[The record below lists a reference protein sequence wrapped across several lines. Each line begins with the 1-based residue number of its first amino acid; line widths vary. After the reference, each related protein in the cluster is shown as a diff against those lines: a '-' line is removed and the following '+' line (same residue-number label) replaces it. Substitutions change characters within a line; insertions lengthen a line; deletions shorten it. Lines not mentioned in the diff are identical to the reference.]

1 MMKSI
6 IIEYQKAFNDI
17 MEDFKRN
24 KNVSAVFTFG
34 SMVSGDIWE
43 ESDIDFFVV
52 YKNEFHKVRD
62 IYSEVNGIPIHAKL
76 LSKEKFMDSYENEGN
91 KGTSK
96 SILKFSKIV
105 FSRDKEINS
114 IYNRA
119 IYGGDEYTHEENL
132 EYLSKVIKEISI
144 CKKYIQ
150 IDRMYT
156 AYEVMIRSL
165 DSFSKLYLS
174 LNGYTISKDS
184 IRMAV
189 NLNDSFK
196 SIIDKRLFNGI
207 NKEDIIEIV
216 SYIERYI
223 EDNILASSKVILDIL
238 GDSNEYLSASEIIKN
253 FKIVGSKVKVEQI
266 LKKLLSKGIIKKMS
280 KKVIDKDNNIIIN
293 ENVYGIE

>member
-62 IYSEVNGIPIHAKL
+62 IYSEVNGVPIHAKL

-223 EDNILASSKVILDIL
+223 EDNILASSKLILDIL

>member
-1 MMKSI
+1 MKSI

-52 YKNEFHKVRD
+52 YKNEFHEVRD
-62 IYSEVNGIPIHAKL
+62 IYSEVNGVPIHAKL

-238 GDSNEYLSASEIIKN
+238 GDSSEYLSASEIIKN

>member
-1 MMKSI
+1 MKSI

-52 YKNEFHKVRD
+52 YKNEFHEVRD
-62 IYSEVNGIPIHAKL
+62 IYSEVNGVPIHAKL

>member
-1 MMKSI
+1 MKSI

-52 YKNEFHKVRD
+52 YKNEFHEVRD

-132 EYLSKVIKEISI
+132 EYLSKVIKEINI

-184 IRMAV
+184 IRMTV

-196 SIIDKRLFNGI
+196 SIIDERLFNGI

-223 EDNILASSKVILDIL
+223 EDNILAASKVILDIL
-238 GDSNEYLSASEIIKN
+238 GDSSEYLSASEIIKN

-280 KKVIDKDNNIIIN
+280 KKVMDKDNNIIIN

>member
-1 MMKSI
+1 MKSI

-17 MEDFKRN
+17 MEEFKRN

-52 YKNEFHKVRD
+52 YKNEFHEVRD
-62 IYSEVNGIPIHAKL
+62 IYSEVNGVPIHAKL

-91 KGTSK
+91 KGISK

-114 IYNRA
+114 VYNRA
-119 IYGGDEYTHEENL
+119 IYGRDEYTHRENL
-132 EYLSKVIKEISI
+132 EYLSKVIKEVNI

-196 SIIDKRLFNGI
+196 SIIDERLFNGI
-207 NKEDIIEIV
+207 NKEDIVEIV

-223 EDNILASSKVILDIL
+223 EDSILAASKIILDIL
-238 GDSNEYLSASEIIKN
+238 GDSSEYLSASEIIKD
-253 FKIVGSKVKVEQI
+253 FKIAGSKIKLEQI

-280 KKVIDKDNNIIIN
+280 KKVIDKDDNIIIN

>member
-1 MMKSI
+1 MKSI

-52 YKNEFHKVRD
+52 YRNEFQEVRD
-62 IYSEVNGIPIHAKL
+62 IYSEVNEIPIHAKL

-96 SILKFSKIV
+96 SILKFSKMV

-132 EYLSKVIKEISI
+132 EYLSKVIKEINI

-150 IDRMYT
+150 IDRLYT

-189 NLNDSFK
+189 DLNDSFK
-196 SIIDKRLFNGI
+196 SIIDERLFNGI
-207 NKEDIIEIV
+207 KKEDIIDIV

-223 EDNILASSKVILDIL
+223 EDNILAASKVILDIL
-238 GDSNEYLSASEIIKN
+238 GDSSEYLSASEIIKN
-253 FKIVGSKVKVEQI
+253 FKIAGSKVKVEQI

-280 KKVIDKDNNIIIN
+280 KKVMDKDNNIIIN

>member
-1 MMKSI
+1 MKSI

-52 YKNEFHKVRD
+52 YRNEFHEVRD
-62 IYSEVNGIPIHAKL
+62 IYSEVNEIPIHAKL

-96 SILKFSKIV
+96 SILKFSKMV

-119 IYGGDEYTHEENL
+119 IYGGDEYTNEENL

-196 SIIDKRLFNGI
+196 SIIDERLFNGI

-223 EDNILASSKVILDIL
+223 EDNILAASKVILDIL
-238 GDSNEYLSASEIIKN
+238 GDSSEYLSASEIIKN
-253 FKIVGSKVKVEQI
+253 FKIAGSRVKVEQI

-280 KKVIDKDNNIIIN
+280 KKVMDKDNNIIIN

>member
-1 MMKSI
+1 MKSI

-17 MEDFKRN
+17 MEEFKRN

-34 SMVSGDIWE
+34 SIVSGDIWE

-52 YKNEFHKVRD
+52 YKNEFHEVRD
-62 IYSEVNGIPIHAKL
+62 IYSEVNGVPIHAKL

-91 KGTSK
+91 KGISK

-114 IYNRA
+114 VYNRA
-119 IYGGDEYTHEENL
+119 IYGRDEYTHRENL
-132 EYLSKVIKEISI
+132 EYLSKVIKEVNI

-196 SIIDKRLFNGI
+196 SIIDERLFNGI

-223 EDNILASSKVILDIL
+223 EDNILAASKIILDIL
-238 GDSNEYLSASEIIKN
+238 GDSSEYLSASEIIKD
-253 FKIVGSKVKVEQI
+253 FKIAGSKIKLEQI

-280 KKVIDKDNNIIIN
+280 KKVIDKDDNIIIN

>member
-1 MMKSI
+1 MKSI

-17 MEDFKRN
+17 MEEFKGN

-52 YKNEFHKVRD
+52 YKNEFHEVRD
-62 IYSEVNGIPIHAKL
+62 IYSEVNGVPIHVKL
-76 LSKEKFMDSYENEGN
+76 LSKEKFMYSYENEGN
-91 KGTSK
+91 KGISK

-105 FSRDKEINS
+105 FSRDKEINLV
-114 IYNRA
+114 YNRA
-119 IYGGDEYTHEENL
+119 IYGTDEYTHRENL
-132 EYLSKVIKEISI
+132 EYLSKVIKEVNI

-196 SIIDKRLFNGI
+196 SIIDERLFNGI

-216 SYIERYI
+216 NYIERYI
-223 EDNILASSKVILDIL
+223 ENNILEASKIILDIL
-238 GDSNEYLSASEIIKN
+238 GDSSEYLSASEIIKD
-253 FKIVGSKVKVEQI
+253 FKIAGSKIKLEQI

-280 KKVIDKDNNIIIN
+280 KKVMDKDDNIIIN

>member
-1 MMKSI
+1 MKNI

-17 MEDFKRN
+17 MEEFKRN

-52 YKNEFHKVRD
+52 YKNQFHEVRD

-76 LSKEKFMDSYENEGN
+76 LSKEKFMSSYENEGN
-91 KGTSK
+91 KGISK
-96 SILKFSKIV
+96 SILKFSKMV
-105 FSRDKEINS
+105 FSRDKDINI

-119 IYGGDEYTHEENL
+119 IYGGDGHTHEENL
-132 EYLSKVIKEISI
+132 EYLSKVIKEINI

-150 IDRMYT
+150 IDRIYT

-184 IRMAV
+184 IRMVV

-196 SIIDKRLFNGI
+196 SIIDEKLFSGI

-216 SYIERYI
+216 NYIERYI
-223 EDNILASSKVILDIL
+223 EDNILVASKIILDIL
-238 GDSNEYLSASEIIKN
+238 GNSSEYLSASEIIKN
-253 FKIVGSKVKVEQI
+253 FRMVGDKIKIEQI
-266 LKKLLSKGIIKKMS
+266 LKRLLSKGIIKKMS
-280 KKVIDKDNNIIIN
+280 KKVIDNDGNFIIN

>member
-52 YKNEFHKVRD
+52 YKNEFHEVRD
-62 IYSEVNGIPIHAKL
+62 IYSEVNGVPIHAKL

>member
-52 YKNEFHKVRD
+52 YKNEFHEVRD

-196 SIIDKRLFNGI
+196 SIIDERLFNGI

-223 EDNILASSKVILDIL
+223 EDNILAASKVILDIL
-238 GDSNEYLSASEIIKN
+238 GDSSEYLSASEIIKN
-253 FKIVGSKVKVEQI
+253 FKIAGSKVKVEQI

-280 KKVIDKDNNIIIN
+280 KKVMDKDNNIIIN

>member
-1 MMKSI
+1 MKSI

>member
-1 MMKSI
+1 MKSI

-52 YKNEFHKVRD
+52 YKNEFHEVRD

-196 SIIDKRLFNGI
+196 SIIDERLFNGI

-223 EDNILASSKVILDIL
+223 EDNILAASKVILDIL
-238 GDSNEYLSASEIIKN
+238 GDSSEYLSASEIIKN
-253 FKIVGSKVKVEQI
+253 FKIAGSKVKVEQI

-280 KKVIDKDNNIIIN
+280 KKVMDKDNNIIIN

>member
-52 YKNEFHKVRD
+52 YKNEFHEVRD
-62 IYSEVNGIPIHAKL
+62 IYSEVNGVPIHAKL

-238 GDSNEYLSASEIIKN
+238 GDSSEYLSASEIIKN